1 MENLL
6 PFRPAP
12 LPCPSV
18 TALKEDWKSGMSKHD
33 SLLGS
38 FESVLTLMAI
48 SIHPR

>member
-18 TALKEDWKSGMSKHD
+18 TTLKEDWKSGMKTGYILDYQLQHY
-33 SLLGS
+33 
-38 FESVLTLMAI
+38 SVLND
-48 SIHPR
+48 